1 MYRVMEKASD
11 DVLWRRTARGDRDA
25 FAELFDRHAR
35 RVYGFCFRQTGDWA
49 LAQDLT
55 SITFLEAWRRRRS
68 AVIEDGKAV
77 AWLLGIAHNS
87 VRQQRRSRRRYR
99 HALSRLPAPPPAPD
113 HADESAARMA
123 AESQAIE
130 LLQKMRRLP
139 RGQRAALAFVIW
151 EGLSTAEAA
160 AALGKPEAT
169 VRSHLHRARKRLRA
183 ESDPE
188 SDPEIAAPTTPQ
200 TAISI
205 NERTGMS

>member
-1 MYRVMEKASD
+1 MDEASD
-11 DVLWRRTARGDRDA
+11 DVLWRRTARGDQGA
-25 FAELFDRHAR
+25 FAELFDRHSR
-35 RVYGFCFRQTGDWA
+35 RVYGLCFRQTGDWA

-68 AVIEDGKAV
+68 VVVEEGKVA

-99 HALSRLPAPPPAPD
+99 HALDRLPAAPPEPD
-113 HADESAARMA
+113 HADDSAARVA
-123 AESQAIE
+123 AERQATE
-130 LLQKMRRLP
+130 LLERMGRLP
-139 RGQRAALAFVIW
+139 RAQRAALALVMW

-160 AALGKPEAT
+160 VALDKPEAT

-188 SDPEIAAPTTPQ
+188 SHPETVAPTTPQ
-200 TAISI
+200 PPISI
-205 NERTGMS
+205 NERTGLS

>member
-1 MYRVMEKASD
+1 MGETSD
-11 DVLWRRTARGDRDA
+11 DVLWRRTTRGDPDA

-68 AVIEDGKAV
+68 VVEEGKV
-77 AWLLGIAHNS
+77 SAWLLGIAHNS
-87 VRQQRRSRRRYR
+87 VRHQRRSLRRYR
-99 HALSRLPAPPPAPD
+99 AALSRLPAPPPAPD
-113 HADESAARMA
+113 HADETAARAA
-123 AESQAIE
+123 AEREARE
-130 LLQKMRRLP
+130 LLQNMRRLP
-139 RGQRAALAFVIW
+139 RAQLAALALITW

-188 SDPEIAAPTTPQ
+188 IAAPTSPGSP
-200 TAISI
+200 ISI
-205 NERTGMS
+205 NERTGLS